1 MTLKDAQQQVDAW
14 ISQFQEGYFPPLLN
28 LARLT
33 EEVGEVARVVAH
45 MSGKKPKPGED
56 PGDLGMELADLLFVI
71 VCMANREG
79 IDLEAKFTQVLDK
92 FAIRDHNRWT
102 RQQPQDTL

>member
-102 RQQPQDTL
+102 RQQP